1 MWCGRLYGTP
11 LNIDLFPALM
21 AEDLV
26 PGSRL
31 GPTLMCLL
39 AAQFKRLRDGDRY
52 SKITACI
59 SSSIF
64 RDIIEMLLLILHLF
78 VFFLVLSS
86 VYFLLNFL
94 SRFQFFFFQLSNL
107 PAESLFQTDDC
118 VVTLNANTV
127 KELRT
132 T

>member
-1 MWCGRLYGTP
+1 
-11 LNIDLFPALM
+11 M

-52 SKITACI
+52 GEVAACI
-59 SSSIF
+59 SSSVF
-64 RDIIEMLLLILHLF
+64 GDTTESLF

-86 VYFLLNFL
+86 VYLLLNFL
-94 SRFQFFFFQLSNL
+94 SFFFSQLSNL
-107 PAESLFQTDDC
+107 HAESLFQTDDY
-118 VVTLNANTV
+118 VLSH
-127 KELRT
+127 
-132 T
+132 

>member
-1 MWCGRLYGTP
+1 
-11 LNIDLFPALM
+11 M

-52 SKITACI
+52 GEVTACI

-64 RDIIEMLLLILHLF
+64 RDTTEMLLLILQLACFLF
-78 VFFLVLSS
+78 SIKFILFAPQLPLQIS
-86 VYFLLNFL
+86 
-94 SRFQFFFFQLSNL
+94 FFFQLSNL
-107 PAESLFQTDDC
+107 HAERLFQTDDY
-118 VVTLNANTV
+118 VLSH
-127 KELRT
+127 
-132 T
+132 

>member
-1 MWCGRLYGTP
+1 
-11 LNIDLFPALM
+11 M

-52 SKITACI
+52 GDVTACI

-64 RDIIEMLLLILHLF
+64 RDTAEILLLILHLF
-78 VFFLVLSS
+78 VFFLVLTS
-86 VYFLLNFL
+86 VYLLLNFL
-94 SRFQFFFFQLSNL
+94 SRFLFFYFFIFFFQLSNL
-107 PAESLFQTDDC
+107 HAESLFQTDGY
-118 VVTLNANTV
+118 VL
-127 KELRT
+127 LH
-132 T
+132 

>member
-52 SKITACI
+52 GEVTACI

-64 RDIIEMLLLILHLF
+64 RDTTEMLLLILHLF
-78 VFFLVLSS
+78 GFFLVLSS
-86 VYFLLNFL
+86 VYLLLNFL

-107 PAESLFQTDDC
+107 HAESLFQTDDC
-118 VVTLNANTV
+118 VVTLNANR
-127 KELRT
+127 KN
-132 T
+132 